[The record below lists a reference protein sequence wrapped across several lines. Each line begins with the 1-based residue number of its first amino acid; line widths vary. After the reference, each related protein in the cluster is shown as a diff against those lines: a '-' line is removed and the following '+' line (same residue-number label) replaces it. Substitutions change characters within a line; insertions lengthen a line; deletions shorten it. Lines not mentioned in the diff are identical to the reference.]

1 MTDWCPAGGRSEWD
15 IVPLEE
21 TLSFSDNTL
30 QTVTVQIRNDT
41 FFEGNETFLAVLF
54 VNDSVEKG
62 VKLSPGNA
70 SITIVNDDSKF

>member
-30 QTVTVQIRNDT
+30 QTVTVQIRNDALFEGHET
-41 FFEGNETFLAVLF
+41 FFAVLS

-62 VKLSPGNA
+62 VKLSPSNA